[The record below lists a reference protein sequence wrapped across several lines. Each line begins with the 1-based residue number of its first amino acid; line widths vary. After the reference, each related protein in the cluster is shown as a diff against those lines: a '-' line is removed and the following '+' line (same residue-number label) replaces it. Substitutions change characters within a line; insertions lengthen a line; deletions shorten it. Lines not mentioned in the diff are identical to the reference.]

1 VLHRRD
7 LLKTSVA
14 STLLGVMP
22 AFAWGAQ
29 PRKKTGAAKFQLSLA
44 AYSFNRQLERNWPR
58 GRSKPGEMTLLDFI
72 DYCGEMNIPGT
83 ELTSYYFPKEVTPEY
98 IEKVKQRC
106 QSHGLTIS
114 GTAIGNDFCFEG
126 KAFEVELA
134 TTRQWVDYAA
144 MMGAPVIRIFA
155 GKVPKGSTA
164 EAAIDRC
171 VLGINES
178 VKYAATK
185 GVTLALENHGGITAT
200 PEEMLAIIDRVD
212 DSPYFGVNLDGGNFR
227 TADPYGD
234 LAKIAPYAVNAQV
247 KVAINPNNKG
257 KEPADLERVVQ
268 ILRDAQYQGF
278 LVLEYEEDNPR
289 EEIPKYLDQLRKLI

>member
-1 VLHRRD
+1 MLHRRD